1 MHDEYEV
8 VGVEHP
14 RQAAERGVEVDGLEL
29 FVEDLTDRVAHLGSA
44 LHDLRHDVTQG
55 HHALD
60 IPEKNM
66 IIRNFFFFFFFFF
79 FIETT
84 SQT

>member
-8 VGVEHP
+8 VGVEHS

-66 IIRNFFFFFFFFF
+66 IIRNLHLYGHNTL
-79 FIETT
+79 FIWI
-84 SQT
+84 SLK